1 LIEAFTLVS
10 VIEGNRPGPVRANYQ
25 MFDGYRET
33 TIAIC
38 AVVAVLGCVGVAV
51 MAVVAIY
58 DDPEAWVFVVACPL
72 LIAAAAYALLVRVAY
87 RVDLDGDTLRW
98 WTPLRSGEQP
108 VAQLLAIRPSRL
120 GRNIADLVF
129 LDDSRV
135 PVMTRRGFIP
145 FAARVQ
151 AVAPTVDV
159 RLRWSHRI
167 VERLPGPTGYRAGG
181 PS

>member
-1 LIEAFTLVS
+1 LTEEITLVGM
-10 VIEGNRPGPVRANYQ
+10 IEGDRPGPVRAKYE
-25 MFDGYRET
+25 MFDGYREM
-33 TIAIC
+33 TIAMFT
-38 AVVAVLGCVGVAV
+38 VVAVFGCVGVVV

-58 DDPEAWVFVVACPL
+58 GDPEAWVFVVACPL
-72 LIAAAAYALLVRVAY
+72 IIAAAAYTLLVRVAY

-98 WTPLRSGEQP
+98 WTPVRSGEQP

-145 FAARVQ
+145 FAAQVQ

-159 RLRWSHRI
+159 RIRSSHRI
-167 VERLPGPTGYRAGG
+167 VERLPGPTGYRGGG
-181 PS
+181 PT